1 MGYAL
6 SLDMLPRYT
15 YDDYC
20 QWTDRWELIDGVPY
34 AMSPLP
40 TVRHQRISMKL
51 AALLD
56 RELGSCQHCHAS
68 LPIDW
73 KIAEDTVVQP
83 DVLVA
88 CFPIIDSK
96 FIERAPTLVVEVLSP
111 STRSKDLTIKR
122 GIYLDQRV
130 KYYVIIDPDTEQY
143 TVLQLQGDDYAE
155 VAQGRDGHFTFA
167 FDTDCQ
173 ASIDFALI
181 WA

>member
-20 QWTDRWELIDGVPY
+20 HWTDRWELIDGVPY

-73 KIAEDTVVQP
+73 KITEDTVVQP

-96 FIERAPTLVVEVLSP
+96 FI
-111 STRSKDLTIKR
+111 
-122 GIYLDQRV
+122 GG
-130 KYYVIIDPDTEQY
+130 
-143 TVLQLQGDDYAE
+143 GDDTAAKAASGE
-155 VAQGRDGHFTFA
+155 LKQLLSAAGVAVA
-167 FDTDCQ
+167 
-173 ASIDFALI
+173 
-181 WA
+181 